1 VILSGINLHYHFP
14 PAVQVID
21 DSPRARLTTPQGGRV
36 VVDTRVLALWRQALQ
51 DNAGIVNTVHAEQ
64 VSPLETRTALAC
76 LAEAG
81 LLIRDTETRARET
94 TSSVVGDAVSVIIVT
109 YNSAS
114 WLESCLA
121 SLTSQ
126 TCPPLEI
133 IVVDN
138 ASSDYSA
145 DWVATHFPDVKLVRL
160 TQQQSLAHAINRGVA
175 IACGDYFLILNPD
188 VNLMPDA
195 IAQMVAVARAEP
207 MCAAVAP
214 KLYFSWAPGF
224 LNGIGNHVGAFS
236 WATDNGLGHLDL
248 GQFDVW
254 REVPSACFAVAL
266 VPRAAWEKVG
276 ALDEGL
282 PLYYEDL
289 EWCYRARLFG
299 YTIRAAPHAIIY
311 HAFGARVPTGDERGM
326 SPQKLR
332 NVVYGRLRFAIKLLR
347 PLFLARLVLA
357 YGIEDCCRC
366 LFALLRLDARTIR
379 AYCGAWYDFLRGLPA
394 LLHQRKAIQARRART
409 DRELFD
415 LQKKIPAP
423 LIWHGLPELTWDLI
437 RNHYLPL
444 ILAGETRP
452 LPEFADVDMEKAR
465 REFVG
470 QGLLSRVYSIWR
482 TEGLRVLLHRL
493 GRHLQWRLALI

>member
-1 VILSGINLHYHFP
+1 MPPLLSLWQQADG
-14 PAVQVID
+14 
-21 DSPRARLTTPQGGRV
+21 RELTEIERGFHADGVTPI
-36 VVDTRVLALWRQALQ
+36 A
-51 DNAGIVNTVHAEQ
+51 
-64 VSPLETRTALAC
+64 TRTALAC

-109 YNSAS
+109 YNSTS

-311 HAFGARVPTGDERGM
+311 HVFGARVPSGDERGM

-332 NVVYGRLRFAIKLLR
+332 NVVYGRLHFAIKLLR
-347 PLFLARLVLA
+347 PLFLARFVLA
-357 YGIEDCCRC
+357 YGIEDCCRF

-379 AYCGAWYDFLRGLPA
+379 AYCGAWYDLSARITRAATSAQSDSSAARANRPRTLRFAAENSRTANLA
-394 LLHQRKAIQARRART
+394 WLARVDLGSHT
-409 DRELFD
+409 ESLFAAD
-415 LQKKIPAP
+415 SCRRDAP
-423 LIWHGLPELTWDLI
+423 T
-437 RNHYLPL
+437 Y
-444 ILAGETRP
+444 
-452 LPEFADVDMEKAR
+452 
-465 REFVG
+465 
-470 QGLLSRVYSIWR
+470 RVR
-482 TEGLRVLLHRL
+482 
-493 GRHLQWRLALI
+493 